1 MSKKHIYLGTALI
14 LALAVSGCGRKRVA
28 RIGVDEQID
37 LSGSWNATDS
47 RLVSEEMI
55 SDALSRPWLD
65 NFTQQEG
72 KPPTVI
78 VGNVINRT
86 DEHIVSE
93 TFTKDLERAFI
104 NSGRVQMVASAQER
118 EDVRSEREDMQ
129 EWASEE
135 TAAEFMREIGADYM
149 LTGSVNSI
157 IDQEGRRKVVYYQV
171 NLELIH
177 TATNQ
182 KVWIG
187 NKEIK
192 KYIRG

>member
-1 MSKKHIYLGTALI
+1 MRKRYLWAALFF
-14 LALAVSGCGRKRVA
+14 AVGVFAGGCGRRRVA

-37 LSGSWNATDS
+37 LSGRWNATDS
-47 RLVSEEMI
+47 RLVSEAMI
-55 SDALSRPWLD
+55 EDTLQRPWLE
-65 NFTQQEG
+65 NFIASEG
-72 KPPTVI
+72 ERPTVI
-78 VGNVINRT
+78 VGNVVNRT
-86 DEHIVSE
+86 DEHIVTE

-104 NSGRVQMVASAQER
+104 NSGKVQMVASADQREQVRQER
-118 EDVRSEREDMQ
+118 MDMQ
-129 EWASEE
+129 EWASED
-135 TAAEFMREIGADYM
+135 TVARFMQEIGADYM

-157 IDQEGRRKVVYYQV
+157 IDQEGRRKVVFYQV
-171 NLELIH
+171 DLELIH

>member
-1 MSKKHIYLGTALI
+1 MKRSYLL
-14 LALAVSGCGRKRVA
+14 LAAFVLVAGIASGCGRKRVA

-37 LSGSWNATDS
+37 LSGRWNATDS

-55 SDALSRPWLD
+55 KDALERPWLG
-65 NFTQQEG
+65 NFIEREG
-72 KPPTVI
+72 KQPTVI
-78 VGNVINRT
+78 VGNVVNRT
-86 DEHIVSE
+86 DEHIVTE

-104 NSGRVQMVASAQER
+104 NSGMVNMVASADER
-118 EDVRSEREDMQ
+118 EQVREERMDMQ

-135 TAAEFMREIGADYM
+135 TVAEFMREIGADYM

-157 IDQEGRRKVVYYQV
+157 VDQEGRRRVIYYQV